1 MNEGIAYWA
10 KLALFV
16 AIGAGLIY
24 WGLMVPVLGL
34 E

>member
-1 MNEGIAYWA
+1 MSEGFAYWA

-16 AIGAGLIY
+16 VIASGLIY
-24 WGLMVPVLGL
+24 WGLMVPMLGL